1 MGSLKTCLQDLS
13 PSIAK
18 ILEIAGAAGASIGIV
33 HQNET
38 VHLPNFGHRDI
49 TTRLAPDENTQHHVA
64 SLSKSF
70 TAAVLGILV
79 HDQKLGFDQ
88 PVFSILKTFTNPDPA
103 VHDRATVLEFLSHCT
118 GFATKQSYNYNNG
131 GYNVATSL
139 IEEVS
144 GQSWGSFVTDS
155 ILKPLELDRTFVG
168 VAVPEENY
176 AHRYM
181 PAPDETLTDVGRP
194 TIANGTV
201 KQGAD

>member
-1 MGSLKTCLQDLS
+1 M
-13 PSIAK
+13 
-18 ILEIAGAAGASIGIV
+18 
-33 HQNET
+33 
-38 VHLPNFGHRDI
+38 
-49 TTRLAPDENTQHHVA
+49 
-64 SLSKSF
+64 
-70 TAAVLGILV
+70 
-79 HDQKLGFDQ
+79 
-88 PVFSILKTFTNPDPA
+88 
-103 VHDRATVLEFLSHCT
+103 
-118 GFATKQSYNYNNG
+118 
-131 GYNVATSL
+131 

-201 KQGAD
+201 KQGADGIKTSVGNVLQYYKAVLFSWKSGFPRLHRIRRRHSRTRKSS